1 MITVGIVVILVCLTG
16 WAVKKIIQRSKNG
29 GGCCG
34 THEEA
39 VKRIPIGTRKKGSYP
54 YRVELSIGGMTC
66 DNCAARVENALN
78 ALPDTRAKVDIAEN
92 KAEVLLKSRP
102 DETALREAV
111 RKAGYVVMRIDSEK
125 NVPG

>member
-16 WAVKKIIQRSKNG
+16 WAVKKIMQKSQNG

-34 THEEA
+34 THEGA
-39 VKRIPIGTRKKGSYP
+39 VKRISALDRKKGNYP

-78 ALPDTRAKVDIAEN
+78 ALPDTWAKVDIGEN
-92 KAEVLLKSRP
+92 KAEVLLKSKP
-102 DETALREAV
+102 DETTLREAV
-111 RKAGYVVMRIDSEK
+111 RKAGYVVMNINTNSI
-125 NVPG
+125 PG